1 MTIKAENPLHYV
13 SIKSSEEG
21 NKNNDGAKGT
31 DAIAI
36 GPNASAAGASSTAIG
51 AGNAVKAGADNS
63 NAIGTNNSVGENA
76 VNATAIGSENTV
88 SNKASYASAVGYKN
102 TATGVSSFAA
112 GDQSEASGVKSIA
125 TGYMSE
131 ASGASSL
138 AMGDTAIATGA
149 NSFAMGTQACA
160 DGNQSLALGYRSHSK
175 FDDGVALGSDSVASR
190 DKGSLGFLA
199 KDSDVGSSTWQSTR
213 AAVSVGDPA
222 NGITRQITGVAA
234 GSEDTDAVNVAQL
247 KTVDRRLD
255 KVGAM
260 AAAFSALQPLG
271 YDEQHPTTLSLGY
284 GGYSGKGAVA
294 LGISHYLNRDV
305 LLNGGMSISGEEK
318 SFRFGASFRLGMSPR
333 RLNADGK
340 TVRVSSTEMEALQ
353 KVSDLEKTVNDLR
366 KRLNALEA
374 EKKK

>member
-1 MTIKAENPLHYV
+1 MRREAGIILAAVLALGLNGAAFAANQVAGNTGSTPLNLNDGKTLTINGQGGVSTAISQGATEGDVVVTITADIPQPTQYV
-13 SIKSSEEG
+13 SIKSTEGG
-21 NKNNDGAKGT
+21 NKNNDGATGENS
-31 DAIAI
+31 IAI
-36 GPNASAAGASSTAIG
+36 GPNAKAEANGSTAMG
-51 AGNAVKAGADNS
+51 VNS
-63 NAIGTNNSVGENA
+63 DAKGE
-76 VNATAIGSENTV
+76 
-88 SNKASYASAVGYKN
+88 
-102 TATGVSSFAA
+102 
-112 GDQSEASGVKSIA
+112 
-125 TGYMSE
+125 
-131 ASGASSL
+131 SSL

-149 NSFAMGTQACA
+149 NSFAMGTQARA